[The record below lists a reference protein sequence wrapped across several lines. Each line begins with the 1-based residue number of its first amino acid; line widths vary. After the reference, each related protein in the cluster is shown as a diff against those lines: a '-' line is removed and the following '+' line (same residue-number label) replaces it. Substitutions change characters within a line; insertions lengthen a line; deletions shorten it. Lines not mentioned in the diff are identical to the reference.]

1 MIVGLLILSIIVGGT
16 CGITAFFLGFG
27 LLQSVLIYVVAA
39 QLPFL
44 VVPLLIVTLEY
55 LSTVFQTSL
64 QRSRLTEAG
73 LSRGFTKSG

>member
-55 LSTVFQTSL
+55 LSTVFQTNL